1 MVVLDDAPDLSQN
14 VISLSLAELIKT
26 KAPKEATP
34 DETTDAADTVKADA
48 VAPEQTPE
56 PEIKKTKIVKRT
68 GKTANEAEK
77 KPATGRKAAKRTVA
91 PEKEQKPANAPKK
104 PKNENKKRLL
114 NDDPEI

>member
-1 MVVLDDAPDLSQN
+1 MQGKELQAFELRMKAYEIENAPEQS
-14 VISLSLAELIKT
+14 
-26 KAPKEATP
+26 
-34 DETTDAADTVKADA
+34 
-48 VAPEQTPE
+48 PEQTPE
-56 PEIKKTKIVKRT
+56 PEIKKTKMVKRT
-68 GKTANEAEK
+68 WKTAKEAEK